1 MLTFTKPE
9 EILRLGLDI
18 GSTTVKVVVFDDNQN
33 QILGSWYSRH
43 YADVFQTL
51 YTLISEA
58 LLYCGQRRFTVA
70 VTGSAGIGL
79 SQKLG
84 IPFVQEVIAGVESV
98 TTFIPQTNAAIELG
112 GEDAKITFFDG
123 SIDQRMNETC
133 AGGTGAFIDQ
143 IAVTLKTDA
152 LGVNELAS
160 RFQTIYPIAARCG
173 VFTKSDVTM
182 LLNEGAR
189 KEDIA
194 ASVLQAVVDQTI
206 GGLACGRKIRGNVAF
221 LGGPLFFLPELRKR
235 FTETLHLTPEQTIHP
250 ENAHYFVALGAALL
264 SAKNETM
271 TANELQERIHFVTQQ
286 EHGNETD
293 RLPPLFVSRE
303 DFDKFLLRHNGLKAD
318 RTESTA
324 VYGDLFLGIDAGS
337 TTTKAVLIDDQN
349 RILQTWYG
357 TNEGE
362 PIKAVLRILAEMYE
376 ILPSGTTIK
385 NSCVTGYGEMMLRT
399 ALGIDEGE
407 VETLA
412 HFRAASHFVPDV
424 SFILDI
430 GGQDIKCLYIKD
442 GRLDKIIL
450 NEACSSGCGSFIE
463 TFAQS
468 LGYDVATFAI
478 EGLFAAQPID
488 LGTRCTVFMNS
499 KVKQAQKENATV
511 ADISAGIS
519 YSVAK
524 NALYKVLKI
533 ADVSELGDRIMVQGG
548 TFNNPAVLRAFE
560 KLIGHDVF
568 RTDISGMMGAYGAA
582 LIAHDRA
589 ANREYKDISLQHIEK
604 NIYFKIYEAAKRKY
618 EDRSSLITPEAMTG
632 FSIHSTQ
639 KRCQGCSNKCLISI
653 HQFPEKKIFVSGN
666 KCERGIGK
674 QSTSDHKNL
683 FQYQYER
690 LFDYYE
696 PLSEDKAP
704 FGEIGIPRVLN
715 MYENYPFWFTLFQEL
730 GFRVVLSD
738 SSSQRL
744 YNKGIDSIS
753 SQTLCFP
760 AKLVHGH
767 IVNLIEKG
775 VKRIFYPAL
784 PVERREFQESVYTYN
799 CPVVGSYPEVVRLN
813 IDAIKDN
820 GVTLFSPF
828 LPSEDHHKLAKLLF
842 AELKHLGVK
851 YNDLQRAITCA
862 ATEQELYKTDIR
874 QKGEELFISL
884 VESGESGIVLAGRPY
899 HLDPMIHHGIPELIV
914 SGGVAVLSGDSVAHL
929 GRNLLFPLQVV
940 DQWGYHARLY
950 RAATFVATHPQFQMI
965 QLTSF
970 GCGLDAVTAEQVAE
984 ILTSADKVHT
994 LIKIDEGTQLGAV
1007 KIRVRSLLSTMNNRD
1022 NSAQNKTA
1030 ARDKKSNYTIRA
1042 TLLSELYS

>member
-1 MLTFTKPE
+1 L
-9 EILRLGLDI
+9 
-18 GSTTVKVVVFDDNQN
+18 N
-33 QILGSWYSRH
+33 
-43 YADVFQTL
+43 
-51 YTLISEA
+51 TLISEA
-58 LLYCGQRRFTVA
+58 LQCCGQQHFTVA

-84 IPFVQEVIAGVESV
+84 IPFVQEVIAGVEAV
-98 TTFIPQTNAAIELG
+98 TTFIPQTNVVIELG

-152 LGVNELAS
+152 TGVNDLAAHS
-160 RFQTIYPIAARCG
+160 QTIYPIAARCG

-235 FTETLHLTPEQTIHP
+235 FSETLHLTPEQTIHP

-264 SAKNETM
+264 SAKNKPM
-271 TANELQERIHFVTQQ
+271 TANELQERIHSVTQQ
-286 EHGNETD
+286 EHSKETN
-293 RLPPLFVSRE
+293 RLPPLFVSQE
-303 DFDKFLLRHNGLKAD
+303 DFDQFTLRHGLLKAN
-318 RTESTA
+318 RAEPTN
-324 VYGDLFLGIDAGS
+324 VYGDLFLGVDAGS

-349 RILQTWYG
+349 RILKTWYG
-357 TNEGE
+357 VNEGE
-362 PIKAVLRILAEMYE
+362 PIKSVLGMASEMYE
-376 ILPSGTTIK
+376 MLPAGTIIK

-412 HFRAASHFVPDV
+412 HFRAANHFVHDV

-463 TFAQS
+463 TFARS
-468 LGYDVATFAI
+468 LGYDAATFAT
-478 EGLFAAQPID
+478 EGLFAEQPID

-533 ADVSELGDRIMVQGG
+533 ADVSELGERIMVQGG
-548 TFNNPAVLRAFE
+548 TFSNPAVLRAFE
-560 KLIGHDVF
+560 KLIGRNVF

-589 ANREYKDISLQHIEK
+589 AK
-604 NIYFKIYEAAKRKY
+604 KY
-618 EDRSSLITPEAMTG
+618 RNRSSLITPDAIAG

-639 KRCQGCSNKCLISI
+639 KRCQGCSNKCLINI
-653 HQFPEKKIFVSGN
+653 HRFPEKKTFISGN

-674 QSTSDHKNL
+674 QNASDRENL

-696 PLSEDKAP
+696 PLSNDKAP
-704 FGEIGIPRVLN
+704 YGEIGIPRVLN

-738 SSSQRL
+738 PSSQRL

-767 IVNLIEKG
+767 IINLIEKG

-784 PVERREFQESVYTYN
+784 PVEKREFQESVYTYN

-828 LPSEDHHKLAKLLF
+828 LPAEDYRKLAKLLF
-842 AELKHLGVK
+842 AELKYLDVK
-851 YNDLQRAITCA
+851 FNDLQRAITCA
-862 ATEQELYKTDIR
+862 VAEQELYKTDIR

-884 VESGESGIVLAGRPY
+884 VESGEPGIVLAGRPY

-914 SGGVAVLSGDSVAHL
+914 SGGAAVLSGDSVAHL
-929 GRNLLFPLQVV
+929 GRNLLFPLLVV

-970 GCGLDAVTAEQVAE
+970 GCGLDAVTAEQVSE

-994 LIKIDEGTQLGAV
+994 LLKIDEGTQLGAV
-1007 KIRVRSLLSTMNNRD
+1007 KIRVRSLLSTMNNREC
-1022 NSAQNKTA
+1022 NK
-1030 ARDKKSNYTIRA
+1030 KNKIEENVVNF
-1042 TLLSELYS
+1042 

>member
-1 MLTFTKPE
+1 MITFTAEPARTKIDNTKQPE
-9 EILRLGLDI
+9 TVLRLGLDI
-18 GSTTVKVVVFDDNQN
+18 GSTTVKVVVFDDNRK

-51 YTLISEA
+51 HTLVAEA
-58 LLYCGQRRFTVA
+58 LQYCEHCPFTVA
-70 VTGSAGIGL
+70 ITGSAGIGL

-98 TTFIPQTNAAIELG
+98 STFIPQTDVVIELG
-112 GEDAKITFFDG
+112 GEDAKITFFEG

-152 LGVNELAS
+152 PGVNDLAAGH
-160 RFQTIYPIAARCG
+160 QTIYPIAARCG

-206 GGLACGRKIRGNVAF
+206 GGLACGRKIRGKVAF

-235 FTETLHLTPEQTIHP
+235 FSETLHLTPEQTIHP

-264 SAKNETM
+264 SAKNETI
-271 TANELQERIHFVTQQ
+271 TANELRERIHSVTQQ
-286 EHGNETD
+286 EYGKETD
-293 RLPPLFVSRE
+293 RLPPLFVSRD
-303 DFDKFLLRHNGLKAD
+303 DFDEFSLRHAGLKAE
-318 RTESTA
+318 RTEPATA
-324 VYGDLFLGIDAGS
+324 YGDLFLGIDAGS

-362 PIKAVLRILAEMYE
+362 PIKAVLGIVSEMYE
-376 ILPSGTTIK
+376 MLPAGTFIK
-385 NSCVTGYGEMMLRT
+385 NSCVTGYGEMMLRA

-412 HFRAASHFVPDV
+412 HFRAASHFVRDV

-442 GRLDKIIL
+442 GQLDKIIL

-463 TFAQS
+463 TFAHS
-468 LGYDVATFAI
+468 LGYNAADFAT

-548 TFNNPAVLRAFE
+548 TFRNPAVLRAFE
-560 KLIGHDVF
+560 QLIGRDVF
-568 RTDISGMMGAYGAA
+568 RADISEVMGAYGAA

-589 ANREYKDISLQHIEK
+589 ANKNYEY
-604 NIYFKIYEAAKRKY
+604 
-618 EDRSSLITPEAMTG
+618 RSSLLTPAMIAG
-632 FSIHSTQ
+632 FSIHSAQ
-639 KRCQGCSNKCLISI
+639 KRCQGCSNKCLINI
-653 HQFPEKKIFVSGN
+653 HRFSGKKTFISGN

-674 QSTSDHKNL
+674 PTASNRENL

-696 PLSEDKAP
+696 PLSTDKAK

-738 SSSQRL
+738 PSSQRL

-767 IVNLIEKG
+767 IVNLIDKG

-784 PVERREFQESVYTYN
+784 PLERREFKESVYTHN

-813 IDAIKDN
+813 IDAIKEN

-828 LPSEDHHKLAKLLF
+828 LPSEDHQKLAKLLF
-842 AELKHLGVK
+842 AELKHLDVK
-851 YNDLQRAITCA
+851 YNDLQQAIA
-862 ATEQELYKTDIR
+862 SGIAEQESYKSDIR

-914 SGGVAVLSGDSVAHL
+914 SGGAAVLSGDSVAHL
-929 GRNLLFPLQVV
+929 GRNLLFPLLVV

-950 RAATFVATHPQFQMI
+950 RAATFVANHPQFQMI

-984 ILTSADKVHT
+984 ILASVDKVHT
-994 LIKIDEGTQLGAV
+994 LLKIDEGTQLGAV
-1007 KIRVRSLLSTMNNRD
+1007 KIRVRSLLATRNN
-1022 NSAQNKTA
+1022 NK
-1030 ARDKKSNYTIRA
+1030 SPIIVE
-1042 TLLSELYS
+1042 S

>member
-1 MLTFTKPE
+1 MTTFTAKPAE
-9 EILRLGLDI
+9 PLRLGLDI
-18 GSTTVKVVVFDDNQN
+18 GSTTVKVVVFDDNRK
-33 QILGSWYSRH
+33 QILGAWYSRH

-51 YTLISEA
+51 HTLVSEA
-58 LLYCGQRRFTVA
+58 IRYCEHRCFTIA

-84 IPFVQEVIAGVESV
+84 IPFVQEVIAGVKSV
-98 TTFIPQTNAAIELG
+98 TTFIPQADVVIELG
-112 GEDAKITFFDG
+112 GEDAKITFFEG

-152 LGVNELAS
+152 SGINDLAS
-160 RFQTIYPIAARCG
+160 CYQVIYPIAARCG

-235 FTETLHLTPEQTIHP
+235 FAETLHLTPEQTIHP

-264 SAKNETM
+264 SVKNETM
-271 TANELQERIHFVTQQ
+271 SANELQERLYFVTQQ
-286 EHGNETD
+286 EHGKETD

-303 DFDKFLLRHNGLKAD
+303 DFDKFTLRHDQLKAD
-318 RTESTA
+318 RAEPIIA
-324 VYGDLFLGIDAGS
+324 YGDLFLGIDAGS

-362 PIKAVLRILAEMYE
+362 PIKAVLKIISEMYE
-376 ILPSGTTIK
+376 MLPAGTTIK
-385 NSCVTGYGEMMLRT
+385 NSCVTGYGEMMLRA

-412 HFRAASHFVPDV
+412 HFRAANYFIRDV

-463 TFAQS
+463 TFSRS
-468 LGYDVATFAI
+468 LGYDVAIFAT

-560 KLIGHDVF
+560 KLIGRDVF

-589 ANREYKDISLQHIEK
+589 ANRKHK
-604 NIYFKIYEAAKRKY
+604 NH
-618 EDRSSLITPEAMTG
+618 SSLITPETIID
-632 FSIHSTQ
+632 FSVHSTQ
-639 KRCQGCSNKCLISI
+639 KRCQGCSNKCLINI
-653 HQFPEKKIFVSGN
+653 HRFPEKKTFISGN

-674 QSTSDHKNL
+674 QTASERENL

-696 PLSEDKAP
+696 PLSEDKALL
-704 FGEIGIPRVLN
+704 GEIGIPRVLN

-784 PVERREFQESVYTYN
+784 PVEKREFQESVYTYN

-820 GVTLFSPF
+820 DVTLLSPF
-828 LPSEDHHKLAKLLF
+828 LPSEDYRKLAKLLF
-842 AELKHLGVK
+842 AELKYLGVK

-862 ATEQELYKTDIR
+862 VTEQELYKADIR
-874 QKGEELFISL
+874 QKGEETFFSL

-914 SGGVAVLSGDSVAHL
+914 SGGAAVLSGDSVAHL

-950 RAATFVATHPQFQMI
+950 RAATFVATHSQFQMI

-970 GCGLDAVTAEQVAE
+970 GCGLDAVTAEQVTE
-984 ILTSADKVHT
+984 ILASVDKVHT
-994 LIKIDEGTQLGAV
+994 LLKIDEGTQLGAV
-1007 KIRVRSLLSTMNNRD
+1007 KIRVRSLLSTMNQKIKQN
-1022 NSAQNKTA
+1022 NSSKNKTV
-1030 ARDKKSNYTIRA
+1030 TIND
-1042 TLLSELYS
+1042 

>member
-1 MLTFTKPE
+1 MITFTTKSSE
-9 EILRLGLDI
+9 TLRLGLDI
-18 GSTTVKVVVFDDNQN
+18 GSTTIKIVVFDDIQK

-51 YTLISEA
+51 HTLISEA
-58 LLYCGQRRFTVA
+58 LQCCGQQHFTVT

-79 SQKLG
+79 SQKLN
-84 IPFVQEVIAGVESV
+84 IPFVQEVIAGVEAV
-98 TTFIPQTNAAIELG
+98 TTFIPQTKVVIELG
-112 GEDAKITFFDG
+112 GEDAKITFFEG

-152 LGVNELAS
+152 TGINNLAAHA
-160 RFQTIYPIAARCG
+160 QTIYPIAARCG

-235 FTETLHLTPEQTIHP
+235 FAETLHLTPEQTIHP

-264 SAKNETM
+264 SVKNEPM
-271 TANELQERIHFVTQQ
+271 TAKQLHQRIHAITRQ
-286 EHGNETD
+286 ELTKETN
-293 RLPPLFVSRE
+293 RLPPLFISQE
-303 DFDKFLLRHNGLKAD
+303 EFDQFTLRHERLKAN
-318 RTESTA
+318 RAEPATA
-324 VYGDLFLGIDAGS
+324 YGDLFLGIDAGS

-349 RILQTWYG
+349 QILKAWYG

-362 PIKAVLRILAEMYE
+362 PIKTVLNMVSEMYE
-376 ILPSGTTIK
+376 MLPAGTIIK

-412 HFRAASHFVPDV
+412 HFRAANHFVRDV

-430 GGQDIKCLYIKD
+430 GGQDIKCLYIKN

-463 TFAQS
+463 TFAHS
-468 LGYDVATFAI
+468 LGYNAATFAT
-478 EGLFAAQPID
+478 EGLFAKQPID

-533 ADVSELGDRIMVQGG
+533 ADVAELGDRIMVQGG
-548 TFNNPAVLRAFE
+548 TFSNPAVLRAFE
-560 KLIGHDVF
+560 KLIGRDVF
-568 RTDISGMMGAYGAA
+568 RTDIPGIMGAYGAA
-582 LIAHDRA
+582 LIAHDRVDNRGVIA
-589 ANREYKDISLQHIEK
+589 PTQTVRAAMLNHVTHDRTANR
-604 NIYFKIYEAAKRKY
+604 KY
-618 EDRSSLITPEAMTG
+618 NNHSSLITPEAITD

-639 KRCQGCSNKCLISI
+639 KRCQGCSNKCLINI
-653 HQFPEKKIFVSGN
+653 HRFPEKKTFISGN

-674 QSTSDHKNL
+674 QNAADRENL

-696 PLSEDKAP
+696 PLSGDKAP
-704 FGEIGIPRVLN
+704 LGEIGIPRVLN

-738 SSSQRL
+738 PSSQRL
-744 YNKGIDSIS
+744 YNKGIDSVS

-767 IVNLIEKG
+767 IINLIDKG

-784 PVERREFQESVYTYN
+784 PVEKREFQESVYTYN

-813 IDAIKDN
+813 IDAVKDN

-828 LPSEDHHKLAKLLF
+828 LPGEDYRKLAKLLF
-842 AELKHLGVK
+842 AELKYWDVK
-851 YNDLQRAITCA
+851 YNDLQRAMTCA
-862 ATEQELYKTDIR
+862 VVEQELYKTDIR

-884 VESGESGIVLAGRPY
+884 VESGEPGIVLAGRPY

-914 SGGVAVLSGDSVAHL
+914 SGGAAVLSGDSVAHL
-929 GRNLLFPLQVV
+929 GRNLLFPLLVV

-950 RAATFVATHPQFQMI
+950 RAATFVATRPQFQMI

-984 ILTSADKVHT
+984 ILASADKVHT
-994 LIKIDEGTQLGAV
+994 LLKIDEGTQLGAV
-1007 KIRVRSLLSTMNNRD
+1007 KIRVRSLLSTMNNKEC
-1022 NSAQNKTA
+1022 NK
-1030 ARDKKSNYTIRA
+1030 KVTIQSRR
-1042 TLLSELYS
+1042 

>member
-1 MLTFTKPE
+1 MINFTAEPARTKSDNTKQPE
-9 EILRLGLDI
+9 TVLRLGLDI
-18 GSTTVKVVVFDDNQN
+18 GSTTVKVVVFDDNRK

-51 YTLISEA
+51 HTLIAEA
-58 LLYCGQRRFTVA
+58 LQYCEHYPFTVA
-70 VTGSAGIGL
+70 ITGSAGIGL

-98 TTFIPQTNAAIELG
+98 STFIPQTDVVIELG
-112 GEDAKITFFDG
+112 GEDAKITFFEG

-152 LGVNELAS
+152 PGVNDLAAGH
-160 RFQTIYPIAARCG
+160 QTIYPIAARCG

-206 GGLACGRKIRGNVAF
+206 GGLACGRKIRGKVAF

-235 FTETLHLTPEQTIHP
+235 FSETLHLTPEQTIHP

-264 SAKNETM
+264 SAKNEII
-271 TANELQERIHFVTQQ
+271 TANELRERIHSVTQQ
-286 EHGNETD
+286 EYGKETD
-293 RLPPLFVSRE
+293 RLPPLFVSRD
-303 DFDKFLLRHNGLKAD
+303 DFDEFSLRHAGLKAE
-318 RTESTA
+318 RTEPATA
-324 VYGDLFLGIDAGS
+324 YGDLFLGIDAGS

-362 PIKAVLRILAEMYE
+362 PIKAVLGIVSEMYE
-376 ILPSGTTIK
+376 MLPAGTFIK
-385 NSCVTGYGEMMLRT
+385 NSCVTGYGEMMLRA

-412 HFRAASHFVPDV
+412 HFRAASHFVRDV

-430 GGQDIKCLYIKD
+430 GGQDIKCLYIKN
-442 GRLDKIIL
+442 GQLDKIIL

-463 TFAQS
+463 TFAHS
-468 LGYDVATFAI
+468 LGYNAADFAT

-548 TFNNPAVLRAFE
+548 TFRNPAVLRAFE
-560 KLIGHDVF
+560 QLIGRNVF
-568 RTDISGMMGAYGAA
+568 RADISEVMGAYGAA
-582 LIAHDRA
+582 LIARDRA
-589 ANREYKDISLQHIEK
+589 ANKNYEY
-604 NIYFKIYEAAKRKY
+604 
-618 EDRSSLITPEAMTG
+618 RSSLLTPTMIAG

-639 KRCQGCSNKCLISI
+639 KRCQGCSNKCLINI
-653 HQFPEKKIFVSGN
+653 HRFSGKKTFISGN

-674 QSTSDHKNL
+674 PTASNRENL

-696 PLSEDKAP
+696 PLSTDKAK

-715 MYENYPFWFTLFQEL
+715 MYENYPFWFTLFQKL

-738 SSSQRL
+738 PSSQRL

-767 IVNLIEKG
+767 IVNLIDKG

-784 PVERREFQESVYTYN
+784 PLERREFKESVYTHN

-813 IDAIKDN
+813 IDAIKEN

-828 LPSEDHHKLAKLLF
+828 LPSEDHQKLAKLLF
-842 AELKHLGVK
+842 AELKHLDVK
-851 YNDLQRAITCA
+851 YNDLQQAIACGIA
-862 ATEQELYKTDIR
+862 EQESYKADIR
-874 QKGEELFISL
+874 QKGEEVFISL

-914 SGGVAVLSGDSVAHL
+914 SGGAAVLSGDSVAHL
-929 GRNLLFPLQVV
+929 GRNLLFPLLVV

-950 RAATFVATHPQFQMI
+950 RAATFVANHPQFQMI

-984 ILTSADKVHT
+984 ILASVDKVHT
-994 LIKIDEGTQLGAV
+994 LLKIDEGTQLGAV
-1007 KIRVRSLLSTMNNRD
+1007 KIRVRSLLATRNN
-1022 NSAQNKTA
+1022 NK
-1030 ARDKKSNYTIRA
+1030 SPIIVE
-1042 TLLSELYS
+1042 S

>member
-1 MLTFTKPE
+1 MRTFTTKSPQT
-9 EILRLGLDI
+9 LRLGLDI
-18 GSTTVKVVVFDDNQN
+18 GSTTVKVVVFDAVQQ

-43 YADVFQTL
+43 YADVSQTL
-51 YTLISEA
+51 HKLISEA
-58 LLYCGQRRFTVA
+58 LQYCGQQPFTVA
-70 VTGSAGIGL
+70 ITGSAGIGL
-79 SQKLG
+79 SQKLN
-84 IPFVQEVIAGVESV
+84 IPFVQEVIAGVEAV
-98 TTFIPQTNAAIELG
+98 TTFIPQTNVVIELG

-152 LGVNELAS
+152 TGVNNLAAHS
-160 RFQTIYPIAARCG
+160 QTIYPIAARCG

-206 GGLACGRKIRGNVAF
+206 GGLACGRKIQGNIAF

-235 FTETLHLTPEQTIHP
+235 FAKTLHLTPEQIIHP

-264 SAKNETM
+264 SVKNKTM
-271 TANELQERIHFVTQQ
+271 TPNQLQEQIHAVTQQ
-286 EHGNETD
+286 NYHNETN
-293 RLPPLFVSRE
+293 RLPPLFLSQN
-303 DFDKFLLRHNGLKAD
+303 DFDQFTLRHEQLKAN
-318 RTESTA
+318 RAKPSNT
-324 VYGDLFLGIDAGS
+324 YGDLFLGIDAGS

-349 RILQTWYG
+349 KILKTWYG
-357 TNEGE
+357 VNQGE
-362 PIKAVLRILAEMYE
+362 PIKAVLGVLSEMYE
-376 ILPSGTTIK
+376 MLPTGTTIK
-385 NSCVTGYGEMMLRT
+385 NACVTGYGEMMLQT

-412 HFRAASHFVPDV
+412 HFRAANHFVHDV

-430 GGQDIKCLYIKD
+430 GGQDIKCLYIKN
-442 GRLDKIIL
+442 GKLDKIIL

-463 TFAQS
+463 TFAIS
-468 LGYDVATFAI
+468 LGYDVATFAT
-478 EGLFAAQPID
+478 EGLFAQQPID

-548 TFNNPAVLRAFE
+548 TFRNPAVLRAFE
-560 KLIGHDVF
+560 KLIGCEVF
-568 RTDISGMMGAYGAA
+568 RTDISEMMGAYGAA
-582 LIAHDRA
+582 LIAHDHA
-589 ANREYKDISLQHIEK
+589 A
-604 NIYFKIYEAAKRKY
+604 RKKY
-618 EDRSSLITPEAMTG
+618 DNKRSSLITPKKIAD
-632 FSIHSTQ
+632 FSMHSTQ
-639 KRCQGCSNKCLISI
+639 KRCQGCSNKCLIHI
-653 HQFPEKKIFVSGN
+653 HRFPEKKTFLSGN
-666 KCERGIGK
+666 KCERGTGK
-674 QSTSDHKNL
+674 QNATNHENL

-696 PLSEDKAP
+696 PLSSDKAP

-738 SSSQRL
+738 PSSQRL

-767 IVNLIEKG
+767 IINLIEKG

-784 PVERREFQESVYTYN
+784 PVERQEFQESVYTYN

-820 GVTLFSPF
+820 NITFFSPF
-828 LPSEDHHKLAKLLF
+828 LPADDYHKLAKLLF
-842 AELKHLGVK
+842 AELKSLGVK
-851 YNDLQRAITCA
+851 FNHLQQAITRA
-862 ATEQELYKTDIR
+862 AAEQELYKTDIR

-884 VESGESGIVLAGRPY
+884 VESDTPGIVLAGRPY

-914 SGGVAVLSGDSVAHL
+914 SGGAAVLSGDSVAHL

-950 RAATFVATHPQFQMI
+950 RAATFVATHPLFQMI

-984 ILTSADKVHT
+984 ILAATDKVHT
-994 LIKIDEGTQLGAV
+994 LLKIDEGTQLGAV
-1007 KIRVRSLLSTMNNRD
+1007 KIRVRSLLATMNN
-1022 NSAQNKTA
+1022 NEYHKKFKNKKNTKNA
-1030 ARDKKSNYTIRA
+1030 NKPDYTSRN
-1042 TLLSELYS
+1042 L

>member
-1 MLTFTKPE
+1 VQQALPFINMITFDSKSSET
-9 EILRLGLDI
+9 LRLGLDI
-18 GSTTVKVVVFDDNQN
+18 GSTTVKVVVFDGNQQ

-51 YTLISEA
+51 LSLISKA
-58 LLYCGQRRFTVA
+58 LHYCGQQPFTVA

-79 SQKLG
+79 SQKLN
-84 IPFVQEVIAGVESV
+84 IPFVQEVIAGVEAV
-98 TTFIPQTNAAIELG
+98 TTFIPQTTVVIELG

-152 LGVNELAS
+152 TGVNNLAAHA
-160 RFQTIYPIAARCG
+160 QTIYPIAARCG

-206 GGLACGRKIRGNVAF
+206 GGLACGRKIQGNVAF

-235 FTETLHLTPEQTIHP
+235 FAETLFLTPEQTIHP

-271 TANELQERIHFVTQQ
+271 TADKLHERIRAITQQ
-286 EHGNETD
+286 EHIKETN
-293 RLPPLFVSRE
+293 RLPPLFISQE
-303 DFDKFLLRHNGLKAD
+303 EFDQFTLRHERLKAN
-318 RTESTA
+318 RAEPTTA
-324 VYGDLFLGIDAGS
+324 YGDLFLGIDAGS
-337 TTTKAVLIDDQN
+337 TTTKAVLIDDHNQ
-349 RILQTWYG
+349 ILKTWYG
-357 TNEGE
+357 ANEGE
-362 PIKAVLRILAEMYE
+362 PIKTVLGVLSEMYE
-376 ILPSGTTIK
+376 MLPTGTTIK

-412 HFRAASHFVPDV
+412 HFRAANYFVHDV

-463 TFAQS
+463 TFARS
-468 LGYDVATFAI
+468 LDYDIATFAT
-478 EGLFAAQPID
+478 EGLFAQQPID

-548 TFNNPAVLRAFE
+548 TFSNPAVLRAFE
-560 KLIGHDVF
+560 KLIGRNVF

-582 LIAHDRA
+582 LIAHDHA
-589 ANREYKDISLQHIEK
+589 AP
-604 NIYFKIYEAAKRKY
+604 KY
-618 EDRSSLITPEAMTG
+618 GNRSSLITPEIISN

-639 KRCQGCSNKCLISI
+639 KRCQGCSNKCLIHI
-653 HQFPEKKIFVSGN
+653 HRFPEKKTFVSGN

-674 QSTSDHKNL
+674 QNASNRENL

-696 PLSEDKAP
+696 PLSSDKAP

-738 SSSQRL
+738 PSSQRL
-744 YNKGIDSIS
+744 YNKGIDSVS

-767 IVNLIEKG
+767 IINLIEKG

-784 PVERREFQESVYTYN
+784 PVEKREFQESVYTYN

-828 LPSEDHHKLAKLLF
+828 LPGEDHHKLAKLLF
-842 AELKHLGVK
+842 AELKYLDIK
-851 YNDLQRAITCA
+851 YNNLQQAITCA
-862 ATEQELYKTDIR
+862 VAEQELYKTDIR

-884 VESGESGIVLAGRPY
+884 VESGEPGIVLAGRPY

-914 SGGVAVLSGDSVAHL
+914 SGGAAVLSGDSVAHL
-929 GRNLLFPLQVV
+929 GRNLLFPLLVV

-984 ILTSADKVHT
+984 ILTAADKVHT
-994 LIKIDEGTQLGAV
+994 LLKIDEGTQLGAV
-1007 KIRVRSLLSTMNNRD
+1007 KIRVRSLLSTMNNREG
-1022 NSAQNKTA
+1022 NK
-1030 ARDKKSNYTIRA
+1030 RNKKTENF
-1042 TLLSELYS
+1042 LEF

>member
-1 MLTFTKPE
+1 MITSPIDEPAEIKPE
-9 EILRLGLDI
+9 KILRLGLDI
-18 GSTTVKVVVFDDNQN
+18 GSTTVKVVVFDDERK
-33 QILGSWYSRH
+33 QILGAWYSRH

-51 YTLISEA
+51 HTLVADA
-58 LLYCGQRRFTVA
+58 LHFCKHHRFTIA
-70 VTGSAGIGL
+70 ITGSAGIGL

-84 IPFVQEVIAGVESV
+84 IPFVQEVIAGVQSV
-98 TTFIPQTNAAIELG
+98 KTFIPQTDVVIELG
-112 GEDAKITFFDG
+112 GEDAKITFFEG

-152 LGVNELAS
+152 LGINNLAA
-160 RFQTIYPIAARCG
+160 RYQTIYPIAARCG

-235 FTETLHLTPEQTIHP
+235 FAETLHLTPEQTIHP
-250 ENAHYFVALGAALL
+250 DNAHYFVALGAALL
-264 SAKNETM
+264 SVKNETM
-271 TANELQERIHFVTQQ
+271 PANELQERLHAITQQ
-286 EHGNETD
+286 EHGKETN
-293 RLPPLFVSRE
+293 RLAPLFISQE
-303 DFDKFLLRHNGLKAD
+303 DFDQFSLRHNRLKAA
-318 RTESTA
+318 RAEPLTA
-324 VYGDLFLGIDAGS
+324 YGDLFLGIDAGS

-349 RILQTWYG
+349 QILRTWYG
-357 TNEGE
+357 PNEGE
-362 PIKAVLRILAEMYE
+362 PVKAVLNIISEMYE
-376 ILPSGTTIK
+376 MLPAGTTLK

-412 HFRAASHFVPDV
+412 HFHAANHFVRDV

-430 GGQDIKCLYIKD
+430 GGQDIKCLYIKN

-468 LGYDVATFAI
+468 LGYDAATFAT

-499 KVKQAQKENATV
+499 KVKQAQKENAAV

-560 KLIGHDVF
+560 KLIGRDVF
-568 RTDISGMMGAYGAA
+568 RTDISGIMGAYGAA
-582 LIAHDRA
+582 LIARDRSHNPAA
-589 ANREYKDISLQHIEK
+589 ANQ
-604 NIYFKIYEAAKRKY
+604 KY
-618 EDRSSLITPEAMTG
+618 GVRSSLITPETIAG
-632 FSIHSTQ
+632 FSVHSTQ
-639 KRCQGCSNKCLISI
+639 KRCQGCSNKCLINI
-653 HQFPEKKIFVSGN
+653 HRFPEKKTFISGN
-666 KCERGIGK
+666 KCERGIGR
-674 QSTSDHKNL
+674 QTASDRENL

-738 SSSQRL
+738 PSSQRL

-767 IVNLIEKG
+767 IINLIEKG

-813 IDAIKDN
+813 IDAIKEN

-828 LPSEDHHKLAKLLF
+828 LAGNDDHKLAKFLF
-842 AELKHLGVK
+842 AELKQLGVK
-851 YNDLQRAITCA
+851 YGNLQQAILRASA
-862 ATEQELYKTDIR
+862 EQELYKADIR

-884 VESGESGIVLAGRPY
+884 VESGEPGIVLSGRPY
-899 HLDPMIHHGIPELIV
+899 HLDPLIHHGIPELII
-914 SGGVAVLSGDSVAHL
+914 SGGAAVLSGDSVAHL

-970 GCGLDAVTAEQVAE
+970 GCGLDAVTAEQVSE
-984 ILTSADKVHT
+984 ILASVDKVHT
-994 LIKIDEGTQLGAV
+994 LLKIDEGTQLGAV
-1007 KIRVRSLLSTMNNRD
+1007 KIRVRSLLSTMTGKVT
-1022 NSAQNKTA
+1022 AQNKP
-1030 ARDKKSNYTIRA
+1030 SYEIR
-1042 TLLSELYS
+1042 TT